1 MTTSPS
7 SVAPSDSSSNGASV
21 ASLPRWRSFL
31 SMLNWRRDPG
41 YEQRMNALAIRMQ
54 QAESEILRVRSDSE
68 QIKNEADQIKNEAE
82 QIKNEA
88 EQIKNEAE
96 QIKNETEL
104 IKRETE
110 RLRTVNA
117 KLRALN
123 ASGRLLCCPPE
134 SNSTPATAIEP
145 DCKPSSP

>member
-1 MTTSPS
+1 
-7 SVAPSDSSSNGASV
+7 
-21 ASLPRWRSFL
+21 
-31 SMLNWRRDPG
+31 MLNWRRDPG

-54 QAESEILRVRSDSE
+54 QAESEILRVRSDSA
-68 QIKNEADQIKNEAE
+68 QIE
-82 QIKNEA
+82 
-88 EQIKNEAE
+88 
-96 QIKNETEL
+96 
-104 IKRETE
+104 RETE
-110 RLRTVNA
+110 QLRRETEQLRAVNA